1 MHFWYKFLTY
11 LFYPLANFF
20 LLLRKFKGKEHA
32 VRYKEKLSKISIER
46 NKGFLVW
53 IHFASVGEGLSILPL
68 IKILEKDEN
77 IKSILIT
84 SITLSSSDVLQKKLS
99 SNKKV
104 IHQFLPF
111 DVPVYIKKFLS
122 HWSPNLSIF
131 IDSEI
136 WPNLIY
142 ETNARKIPLLLINGR
157 ITKKSFLRWRL
168 VSNYAKKIFGKFD
181 LCLAASKESENH
193 LINLG
198 AKNVKNYGNLKFAAK
213 DFESTNNLEK
223 SLLDKIKNRKI
234 WCSASTHNSEEI
246 FSAKAHLLLKK
257 KYANILTI
265 IIPRHINRIKD
276 IYKKLLDLNLK
287 VSYYTNSNQLNHDT
301 DILLV
306 DTYGETSKFFSI
318 SKSVFLGGSL
328 IKHGGQNPIE
338 PARLGCKIFHGPNIS
353 NFTEI
358 YDYLKSLGVAN
369 KIDNIE
375 ELSEFLINQFNSKK
389 LYNRE
394 VVTKIDDY
402 GLNII
407 NNVMKEI
414 KIYINN

>member
-20 LLLRKFKGKEHA
+20 LLLRKFNGKEHSE
-32 VRYKEKLSKISIER
+32 RYKEKLSKINIIR
-46 NKGFLVW
+46 DKGFLVW

-68 IKILEKDEN
+68 INSLEKDEN
-77 IKSILIT
+77 VKRILIT
-84 SITLSSSDVLQKKLS
+84 SITLSSSDVLQKKLRT
-99 SNKKV
+99 NKKV
-104 IHQFLPF
+104 IHQFLPL
-111 DVPVYIKKFLS
+111 DIPIYVKKFLT

-157 ITKKSFLRWRL
+157 ITKKSFLRWKY
-168 VSNYAKKIFGKFD
+168 VSSYAKKIFEKFD

-198 AKNVKNYGNLKFAAK
+198 AKNVKNFGNLKFAVKEFNAI
-213 DFESTNNLEK
+213 NNLDK
-223 SLLDKIKNRKI
+223 SFLNKIKNRKI
-234 WCSASTHNSEEI
+234 WCAASTHDPEEF
-246 FSAKAHLLLKK
+246 FSAKVHSLIKK
-257 KYANILTI
+257 KTNILTI
-265 IIPRHINRIKD
+265 IIPRHVHRVKD
-276 IYKKLLDLNLK
+276 IYKKLLNLDLK
-287 VSYYTNSNQLNHDT
+287 VSFYTKLSELNVDT

-306 DTYGETSKFFSI
+306 DTYGETSKFFNI
-318 SKSVFLGGSL
+318 SRSVFLGGSL
-328 IKHGGQNPIE
+328 VKHGGQNPIE

-358 YDYLKSLGVAN
+358 YDYLKSLEVSN

-375 ELSEFLINQFNSKK
+375 ELSEYLIKEFNSGTSR
-389 LYNRE
+389 NNE
-394 VVTKIDDY
+394 IITKIDSY
-402 GLNII
+402 GLNIM